1 MSAIEIPTGNAAP
14 GRGGAAAVPAGTHRA
29 RRHVPLTVVIPGAFL
44 AIVILA
50 AVFAPLVAPDGPTTG
65 SISERLLAVGSPG
78 HLLGTDG
85 QGRDILSRLIWG
97 ARPSLLEGIVP
108 VVMAGI
114 IGTVL
119 GVVAGLSGR
128 KIHTLIMRTLDVLYS
143 FPAVL
148 LAIALAA
155 ALGAGVV
162 NAIVAL
168 SIVLIAPIA
177 RVAET
182 EVARMRSADFME
194 AARASGA
201 SWPRIAR
208 RQVLPTIAP
217 GAPRLLHRPGRP
229 GHRVR
234 RRPVLPRSRDRPAPS
249 RVGLNAQR
257 PRPGPLQPPVLT
269 LIPAAMIFVTP
280 WPSTSSGTAFA
291 TSSTSARRLS
301 HDYRRPVSTRRR
313 TSAKRC

>member
-14 GRGGAAAVPAGTHRA
+14 GRGGAAAVLGGTHRV
-29 RRHVPLTVVIPGAFL
+29 RRHAPMTVVIPGAFL

-50 AVFAPLVAPDGPTTG
+50 AIFAPLVAPYGPTTG

-97 ARPSLLEGIVP
+97 ARPTLLEGIVP
-108 VVMAGI
+108 VVVAGV

-119 GVVAGLSGR
+119 GIVASLSGR
-128 KIHTLIMRTLDVLYS
+128 KVHTLIMRTLDVLYS

-168 SIVLIAPIA
+168 TIVLIAPIA

-182 EVARMRSADFME
+182 EVARMRSSDFME

-208 RQVLPTIAP
+208 RQVLPIIAP
-217 GAPRLLHRPGRP
+217 VLLVYCTALVGLAIVFAGGLSFLGLGIAPPHPEWGSMLNELDQDLYNQ
-229 GHRVR
+229 
-234 RRPVLPRSRDRPAPS
+234 PVLA
-249 RVGLNAQR
+249 
-257 PRPGPLQPPVLT
+257 
-269 LIPAAMIFVTP
+269 LIPAAMIFVT
-280 WPSTSSGTAFA
+280 SVAFNVLGDGLRDLLDIHSE
-291 TSSTSARRLS
+291 T
-301 HDYRRPVSTRRR
+301 VS
-313 TSAKRC
+313 

>member
-14 GRGGAAAVPAGTHRA
+14 GRGGAAAVLIGTHRA

-50 AVFAPLVAPDGPTTG
+50 AIFAPLVAPYGPTTG
-65 SISERLLAVGSPG
+65 SISQRLLAVGSSG

-97 ARPSLLEGIVP
+97 ARPTLLEGIVP
-108 VVMAGI
+108 VVVAGV

-119 GVVAGLSGR
+119 GMVASLSGR
-128 KIHTLIMRTLDVLYS
+128 KMHTLIMRTLDVLYS

-168 SIVLIAPIA
+168 TIVLVAPIA

-208 RQVLPTIAP
+208 RQVLPNIAP
-217 GAPRLLHRPGRP
+217 VLLVYCTALVGLAIVFAGGLSFLGLGIAPPHPEWGSMLNDLDQDLYNQ
-229 GHRVR
+229 
-234 RRPVLPRSRDRPAPS
+234 PVLA
-249 RVGLNAQR
+249 
-257 PRPGPLQPPVLT
+257 
-269 LIPAAMIFVTP
+269 LIPAAAIFL
-280 WPSTSSGTAFA
+280 TSVAFNVLGDGLRDLLDIHSE
-291 TSSTSARRLS
+291 T
-301 HDYRRPVSTRRR
+301 VS
-313 TSAKRC
+313 

>member
-14 GRGGAAAVPAGTHRA
+14 GRGGAAAVPAVTHRA

-50 AVFAPLVAPDGPTTG
+50 AVFAPLVAPYGPTTG
-65 SISERLLAVGSPG
+65 SISQRLLAVGSPG

-108 VVMAGI
+108 VVVAGI

-119 GVVAGLSGR
+119 GVVASLSGR

-168 SIVLIAPIA
+168 TIVLIAPIA

-208 RQVLPTIAP
+208 RQVLPIIAP
-217 GAPRLLHRPGRP
+217 VLLVYCTALIGLAIVFAGGLSFLGLGIAPPHPEWGSMLNDL
-229 GHRVR
+229 VQDLYNQ
-234 RRPVLPRSRDRPAPS
+234 PVLA
-249 RVGLNAQR
+249 
-257 PRPGPLQPPVLT
+257 
-269 LIPAAMIFVTP
+269 LIPAAMIFVT
-280 WPSTSSGTAFA
+280 SVAFNVLGDGLRDLLDIHSE
-291 TSSTSARRLS
+291 T
-301 HDYRRPVSTRRR
+301 VS
-313 TSAKRC
+313 

>member
-1 MSAIEIPTGNAAP
+1 MSAIEIPIGLMPP
-14 GRGGAAAVPAGTHRA
+14 GGDALPAGERVERA
-29 RRHVPLTVVIPGAFL
+29 RRHIPLTVIIPGSFL
-44 AIVILA
+44 GLLILA
-50 AVFAPLVAPDGPTTG
+50 AIFAPLVAPDGPTAG
-65 SISERLLAVGSPG
+65 SIADRLQGVGSPG

-108 VVMAGI
+108 VAIAGT

-119 GVVAGLSGR
+119 GMVASLGGR
-128 KIHTLIMRTLDVLYS
+128 RIHTLIMRTLDVFYS

-162 NAIVAL
+162 SDIIAL

-182 EVARMRSADFME
+182 EVSRMRSSDFME

-201 SWPRIAR
+201 SWPSIAG
-208 RQVLPTIAP
+208 RQVLPNIAP
-217 GAPRLLHRPGRP
+217 TLLVYCTALIGLAIVFAGGLSFLGLGIAPPQAEWG
-229 GHRVR
+229 
-234 RRPVLPRSRDRPAPS
+234 SM
-249 RVGLNAQR
+249 LNDLNQDLYNA
-257 PRPGPLQPPVLT
+257 PVLT
-269 LIPAAMIFVTP
+269 LIPALMIFVT
-280 WPSTSSGTAFA
+280 SIAFNILGDGLRDLLD
-291 TSSTSARRLS
+291 THSET
-301 HDYRRPVSTRRR
+301 VQ
-313 TSAKRC
+313 

>member
-50 AVFAPLVAPDGPTTG
+50 AVFAPLVAPYGPTTG

-108 VVMAGI
+108 VVVAGI

-119 GVVAGLSGR
+119 GVVASLSGR

-168 SIVLIAPIA
+168 TIVLIAPIA

-208 RQVLPTIAP
+208 RQVLPIIAP
-217 GAPRLLHRPGRP
+217 VLLVYCTALIGLAIVFAGGLSFLGLGIAPPHPEWGSMLNDL
-229 GHRVR
+229 VQDLYNQ
-234 RRPVLPRSRDRPAPS
+234 PVLA
-249 RVGLNAQR
+249 
-257 PRPGPLQPPVLT
+257 
-269 LIPAAMIFVTP
+269 LIPAAMIFVT
-280 WPSTSSGTAFA
+280 SVAFNVLGDGLRDLLDIHSE
-291 TSSTSARRLS
+291 T
-301 HDYRRPVSTRRR
+301 VS
-313 TSAKRC
+313 

>member
-14 GRGGAAAVPAGTHRA
+14 GRGGAAAVLVGTHRA
-29 RRHVPLTVVIPGAFL
+29 RRHLPLTVVIPGAFL

-50 AVFAPLVAPDGPTTG
+50 AIFAPLVAPYGPTTG
-65 SISERLLAVGSPG
+65 SISQRLMAVGSSG

-97 ARPSLLEGIVP
+97 ARPTLLEGIVP
-108 VVMAGI
+108 VVVAGV

-119 GVVAGLSGR
+119 GMVASLSGR

-168 SIVLIAPIA
+168 TIVLVAPIA

-208 RQVLPTIAP
+208 RQVLPIIAP
-217 GAPRLLHRPGRP
+217 VLLVYCTALVGLAIVFAGGLSFLGLGIAPPHPEWGSMLNDLDQDLYNQ
-229 GHRVR
+229 
-234 RRPVLPRSRDRPAPS
+234 PVLA
-249 RVGLNAQR
+249 
-257 PRPGPLQPPVLT
+257 
-269 LIPAAMIFVTP
+269 LIPAAAIFL
-280 WPSTSSGTAFA
+280 TSVAFNVLGDGLRDLLDIHSE
-291 TSSTSARRLS
+291 T
-301 HDYRRPVSTRRR
+301 VS
-313 TSAKRC
+313 

>member
-14 GRGGAAAVPAGTHRA
+14 GRGGAAAVLAGTHRV
-29 RRHVPLTVVIPGAFL
+29 RRHVPMTVVIPGAFL

-50 AVFAPLVAPDGPTTG
+50 AIFAPLVAPYGPTTG
-65 SISERLLAVGSPG
+65 SISQRLLAVGSSG

-97 ARPSLLEGIVP
+97 ARPTLLEGIVP
-108 VVMAGI
+108 VVVAGI

-119 GVVAGLSGR
+119 GMVASLSGR

-168 SIVLIAPIA
+168 TIVLVAPIA

-208 RQVLPTIAP
+208 RQVLPIIAP
-217 GAPRLLHRPGRP
+217 VLLVYCTALVGLAIVFAGGLSFLGLGIAPPHPEWGSMLNDLDQDLYNQ
-229 GHRVR
+229 
-234 RRPVLPRSRDRPAPS
+234 PVLA
-249 RVGLNAQR
+249 
-257 PRPGPLQPPVLT
+257 
-269 LIPAAMIFVTP
+269 LIPAAAIFL
-280 WPSTSSGTAFA
+280 TSVAFNVLGDGLRDLLDIHSE
-291 TSSTSARRLS
+291 T
-301 HDYRRPVSTRRR
+301 VS
-313 TSAKRC
+313 